1 MTYKSQLQEE
11 LEKKKQAPHVG
22 SGWDWKP
29 TAYRSAEVWRKK
41 GVLLHIC
48 SNEIRNAQAHMA
60 QVGK

>member
-1 MTYKSQLQEE
+1 MAYKSHITRRTR
-11 LEKKKQAPHVG
+11 KKKQAPHVG

-29 TAYRSAEVWRKK
+29 TAERSAEVWRKK
-41 GVLLHIC
+41 GALLHIC